1 MIWKAGGLRGRALR
15 GRRPVAAA
23 ETPVERGEYLVRGPM
38 SCGNCHT
45 PQGPNGPDMAKELA
59 GGQLVID
66 EPMMKA
72 YSANITPAGR
82 DRRLDRTPS

>member
-1 MIWKAGGLRGRALR
+1 M
-15 GRRPVAAA
+15 RRPATGGNDLEGGICAAALCGLASIAAA

-45 PQGPNGPDMAKELA
+45 PQGPEGPDMTKELA

-66 EPMMKA
+66 E
-72 YSANITPAGR
+72 R
-82 DRRLDRTPS
+82 